1 MLNFTVFWLFLP
13 NFATV
18 KNPLF
23 KLHDDMM
30 ETCKRLLWLI
40 TVVMVIFPSCGDK
53 NDEPDALYNYYMLIQ
68 SEVELELSNNAE
80 EEGTLVGGQ
89 VSVISRTVSRMRNVM
104 AQYDSNQN
112 STDIEAALLT
122 ACDSIYREYASAYVQ
137 YSGQTLCYV
146 QINRRKLVDGKSQ
159 EGTTLKTYYFRALK
173 GVDPDGSSDP
183 TPPEFSLNKPDALEA
198 VDLGLSVMWANCN
211 LGAQSPEEYG
221 GYFGWGDPTGMLW
234 DGDGIYRQAGAFV
247 WNTDNYGGMNP
258 PTEIGGTML
267 DVVTTHWGN
276 SWHTPSALEARELR
290 TQCEWKLCSQDG
302 RNWYEVIGPNGNSII
317 IPLAGIYGILPKKG
331 SSLLMEGPLHT
342 NFIGFYWTSS
352 ICNTPGTSATRSYA
366 VHQGV
371 ATAWAFI
378 FGSYHE
384 EWQGVSWFNDH
395 LRAFHMPIRPVYTKP
410 EDIQPN

>member
-1 MLNFTVFWLFLP
+1 ML
-13 NFATV
+13 
-18 KNPLF
+18 
-23 KLHDDMM
+23 
-30 ETCKRLLWLI
+30 LLMAI
-40 TVVMVIFPSCGDK
+40 VVMVASCGD
-53 NDEPDALYNYYMLIQ
+53 NSDEPGAVYNYYMLIQ

-173 GVDPDGSSDP
+173 GLDPDGSSDP

-221 GYFGWGDPTGMLW
+221 GYFGWGDPTGELW
-234 DGDGIYRQAGAFV
+234 DGNGIYKQAGAFV
-247 WNTDNYGGMNP
+247 WNTDNFGGMNP

-267 DVVTTHWGN
+267 DVVTTHWG
-276 SWHTPSALEARELR
+276 SGWHTPSANEARELR
-290 TQCEWKLCSQDG
+290 LQCEWKRHSQDG
-302 RNWYEVIGPNGNSII
+302 RNWYEVIGPNG
-317 IPLAGIYGILPKKG
+317 
-331 SSLLMEGPLHT
+331 
-342 NFIGFYWTSS
+342 
-352 ICNTPGTSATRSYA
+352 GTSATRSYA

-378 FGSYHE
+378 FGSDYE

-410 EDIQPN
+410 EDIQPNQ

>member
-1 MLNFTVFWLFLP
+1 M
-13 NFATV
+13 
-18 KNPLF
+18 
-23 KLHDDMM
+23 MM
-30 ETCKRLLWLI
+30 ETCKRMLWLI

-173 GVDPDGSSDP
+173 GLDPDGSSDP

-221 GYFGWGDPTGMLW
+221 GYFGWGDPTGELW
-234 DGDGIYRQAGAFV
+234 DGNGIYKQAGAFV
-247 WNTDNYGGMNP
+247 WNTDNFGGMNP
-258 PTEIGGTML
+258 PTEIGGTSL
-267 DVVTTHWGN
+267 DVVTAHWGAG
-276 SWHTPSALEARELR
+276 WHTPSGYEAYELSSR
-290 TQCEWKLCSQDG
+290 CEWKLRSQDG

-317 IPLAGIYGILPKKG
+317 IPLAGVYGIIPRKG
-331 SSLLMEGPLHT
+331 TSLLMEGPLHT
-342 NFIGFYWTSS
+342 NSSGWYWTST
-352 ICNTPGTSATRSYA
+352 ICDSPGTSATRGYA
-366 VHQGV
+366 V
-371 ATAWAFI
+371 
-378 FGSYHE
+378 S
-384 EWQGVSWFNDH
+384 QGVSTAWMFVCASKRGDLTGLNILNDH
-395 LRAFHMPIRPVYTKP
+395 LRAFHMSIRPVYMKP
-410 EDIQPN
+410 EDVQPN